1 MPEWLSLNWFWPWQ
15 IAAYT
20 WGNPWVLWLLAL
32 LPLFLFLRRFLLR
45 KKRQLFEVALSLKT
59 FQKDRRVWLRH
70 VLKLLWAMAYTL
82 FVIALA
88 RPQQNNERLER
99 WTEGIDII
107 IALDISESMQIQDF
121 KPNRLEVAKK
131 VAINFISG
139 RFQDRIGLVL
149 FAGDAFAPLPPT
161 TDYDMLKSYIAD
173 LSFDLIPKGGTAIGS
188 ALAVATSRMMDSKS
202 KSKVVLLI
210 SDGENTAGN
219 IDPETASGLA
229 SAEGIKVYTI
239 AVGRDGQV
247 PVGVDAFGRTQYA
260 ENTLNET
267 TLREIANVCDG
278 EFFRATNATALQ
290 NIFEKINSY
299 EKSEIKE
306 NRYVDTKDFY
316 HIYLIWGLFF
326 FLLWLAAKSS
336 FMANTLED

>member
-1 MPEWLSLNWFWPWQ
+1 MPEWFSLSWFWPSQ
-15 IAAYT
+15 FMAYS
-20 WGNPWVLWLLAL
+20 WENSWALWLGLVLPLVLFIRRAL
-32 LPLFLFLRRFLLR
+32 LS
-45 KKRQLFEVALSLKT
+45 KSRQRFEVALSLKT
-59 FQKDRRVWLRH
+59 FAQDRTVWLRH
-70 VLKLLWAMAYTL
+70 LLKLFLALAYSL
-82 FVIALA
+82 IIIALA

-131 VAINFISG
+131 VANNFISG

-161 TDYDMLKSYIAD
+161 TDYDMLKAYISD
-173 LSFDLIPKGGTAIGS
+173 LNFDLIPKGGTAIGS

-219 IDPETASGLA
+219 IDPETAASLA
-229 SAEGIKVYTI
+229 KDENIKVYTI

-247 PVGVDAFGRTQYA
+247 PVGVDAFGRTQYTDNA
-260 ENTLNET
+260 LDET
-267 TLREIANVCDG
+267 TLRNIAANCDG
-278 EFFRATNATALQ
+278 EFFRATNASALQ
-290 NIFEKINSY
+290 SIFDKINAY

-316 HIYLIWGLFF
+316 HIYLVWGMLFF
-326 FLLWLAAKSS
+326 LVWLALKSS
-336 FMANTLED
+336 YLANPLED